1 MTEQAAKDL
10 LIAELLDKRPLR
22 WWDVE
27 TIHQH
32 VRLSKTQAHTSRRLK
47 QWADDGR
54 IRRFVDSG
62 GKKRSTRWPDGQTRT
77 QRSNWSM

>member
-32 VRLSKTQAHTSRRLK
+32 VRLSKTQAHTSNVNDIEDVLN
-47 QWADDGR
+47 GR
-54 IRRFVDSG
+54 EEEINSVAG
-62 GKKRSTRWPDGQTRT
+62 WPDK
-77 QRSNWSM
+77 NAKK